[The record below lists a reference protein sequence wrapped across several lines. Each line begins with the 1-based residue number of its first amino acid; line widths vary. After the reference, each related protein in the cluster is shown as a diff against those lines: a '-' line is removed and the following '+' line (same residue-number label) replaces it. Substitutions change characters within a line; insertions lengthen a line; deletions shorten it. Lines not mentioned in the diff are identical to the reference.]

1 MQTEARVGVAVEGG
15 VRKLVQPP
23 QQKPQ
28 QLGTVSQLLAGGVA
42 GALAKTCTAPLARL
56 TILFQVQGMHSNVA
70 TLRKLSIWSEASRII
85 HEEGFR
91 AFWKGNLVTIA
102 HRLPYSSVNFYAYEH
117 YKKLLKTIPV
127 LQSHTDNVS
136 ADLCIQF
143 VGGGLAGITAS
154 ASTYPLDLVRTRLAA
169 QVRFKYLAFLSY
181 LTFTP
186 LVCLALINC
195 ISSLCCTLVTCM
207 QRALCKSE
215 RLLPY
220 LEVRLYIFD
229 VNLVLVNLM
238 CNVLNIKLSI
248 ADTKIMQTNTT
259 YYSGIFNALQTI
271 SKEEGIFGL
280 YKGLGT
286 TLLTVGPSIAI
297 SFTVYESMRS
307 YWQSN
312 RPNDSA
318 AVVSLACGS
327 LSGIASSTVK
337 NPSLKTIEL
346 LNPRILKE
354 LMSVTK
360 RVWCRNCTKYLTRL
374 TPRTRDQVGIVI
386 LSLAYENIVQN
397 EGDFGQRK
405 HTTFPLDLVR
415 RRKQLEGA
423 GGRARVYTMGLFGM
437 FRHIIRTEGLRGL
450 YRGIL
455 PEYYK
460 VVPGVGICFMTYDT
474 LKKLLADISA

>member
-169 QVRFKYLAFLSY
+169 Q
-181 LTFTP
+181 
-186 LVCLALINC
+186 
-195 ISSLCCTLVTCM
+195 
-207 QRALCKSE
+207 
-215 RLLPY
+215 
-220 LEVRLYIFD
+220 
-229 VNLVLVNLM
+229 
-238 CNVLNIKLSI
+238 
-248 ADTKIMQTNTT
+248 TNTS

-327 LSGIASSTVK
+327 LSGIASST
-337 NPSLKTIEL
+337 
-346 LNPRILKE
+346 
-354 LMSVTK
+354 
-360 RVWCRNCTKYLTRL
+360 
-374 TPRTRDQVGIVI
+374 
-386 LSLAYENIVQN
+386 A
-397 EGDFGQRK
+397 
-405 HTTFPLDLVR
+405 TFPLDLVR